1 MALAPGSRLGVY
13 EVSAEIGAGGMG
25 IVYRT
30 RDTKLGRDVALK
42 ILPDLFADDP
52 ERLAR
57 FQREARVLAPLSH
70 PVRESSEVETSHA
83 WRPFSCGSDQRVAG
97 ARHVSK
103 RRCLSVAVACLSL
116 LWALDAPVSGQA
128 VPEAPFGAS
137 VLGVAIDGP
146 PPPVPPAVVSRDA
159 EGRVTLR
166 AIRLERPLNLD
177 GRLDDAIYQRVL
189 PVSDFIQQV
198 PDEGEPATE
207 QTEAWVFFDD
217 ENLYVSAR
225 CWDSHP
231 ERIVANEMRRDNN
244 NIALGNANFAVVLD
258 TFYDRRNGYAFQTT
272 PLGALRDQTFTNE
285 GNFDS
290 DWNTVWQPRT
300 ARFSDGWTTEIAIPF
315 KSLRYGGAG
324 PQVWSINMRRIV
336 RWKNEHSY
344 LSAVPASYR
353 NSGMYKVS
361 SAATLVGLETPP
373 RSLNLEVKP
382 YAISGVRTDRTALV
396 PVSNDVTGDAGVDVK
411 YGVTQS
417 LTADFTYNTDFAQ
430 VEDDEQRINLTRFNL
445 FFPEK
450 REFFLEGRG
459 IFDFGGG
466 GGPTPILFFSRRIGL
481 DRGSP
486 VPIKAGG
493 RLTGKVG
500 PYSIGVLNIQTG
512 DEPVAGARDTN
523 FSVVRVKRD
532 VLRRSSIGALMTRR
546 SVSTVGDGS
555 NDVFGVDGAFAFFE
569 NVRID
574 TYLARTRTPGLS
586 GDDTSYRARLDYNGD
601 RYGVILDRLAVG
613 DNFNPEVGFL
623 RRDDFRT
630 NFAFVRFSPRPR
642 SLAAVRQFNWDASY
656 NYLTDGAGRLE
667 TRSVQGSFFTEFE
680 NSDGLSIGYDRR
692 YEFVERP
699 FPIAPGVTIPVG
711 GYSFQ
716 NVFMGYRLG
725 QQRKIAG
732 GLFYERGGFFGG
744 EKSAVEFFGGRVE
757 VTPQITL
764 EPSFSFNWIDL
775 PQGTFTTQVV
785 RTRAV
790 YTLTPRMFFSG
801 LVQYNSSS
809 ESLSSNLR
817 LRWEYQPGSEL
828 FVVYSEGRDTEVR
841 NFPGLENR
849 AFVVKFNRL
858 FRF

>member
-1 MALAPGSRLGVY
+1 MGEVY
-13 EVSAEIGAGGMG
+13 GA
-25 IVYRT
+25 
-30 RDTKLGRDVALK
+30 RDTKLDRDVALK
-42 ILPDLFADDP
+42 VLPDFFADDP
-52 ERLAR
+52 KRLAR
-57 FQREARVLAPLSH
+57 FQREAKVLASLNH
-70 PVRESSEVETSHA
+70 PVRKSSEVETSHA
-83 WRPFSCGSDQRVAG
+83 WRPFSRGSDQRVDG
-97 ARHVSK
+97 ARQVSR

-128 VPEAPFGAS
+128 APEAPSGAS

-166 AIRLERPLNLD
+166 ATRLERPLNLD
-177 GRLDDAIYQRVL
+177 GRLDDAIYQRVP

-198 PDEGEPATE
+198 PSEDEPATE
-207 QTEAWVFFDD
+207 KTEAWVFFDD

-231 ERIVANEMRRDNN
+231 ERIVANEMRRDNV
-244 NIALGNANFAVVLD
+244 NIALGNANFAIVLD
-258 TFYDRRNGYAFQTT
+258 TFYDRRNGYAFQTN
-272 PLGALRDQTFTNE
+272 PLGALRDQTFTDE
-285 GNFDS
+285 RIADS

-300 ARFSDGWTTEIAIPF
+300 ARFRDGWTTEIAIPF
-315 KSLRYGGAG
+315 KSLRYKGAG
-324 PQVWSINMRRIV
+324 PQVWSINLRRIV
-336 RWKNEHSY
+336 RWKNEWSY
-344 LSAVPASYR
+344 LSAVPASY
-353 NSGMYKVS
+353 GTFGLTKMS

-396 PVSNDVTGDAGVDVK
+396 PVSNDVTGDAGFDVK
-411 YGVTQS
+411 YGLTQS

-430 VEDDEQRINLTRFNL
+430 VEDDLQQISLTRFNL

-459 IFDFGGG
+459 IFDFGGR

-481 DRGSP
+481 DGGRP
-486 VPIKAGG
+486 VPIEAGG

-500 PYSIGVLNIQTG
+500 PYSIGVLNIQT
-512 DEPVAGARDTN
+512 DEEPVSGARATN

-532 VLRRSSIGALMTRR
+532 VLRRSNIGVLMTRR

-555 NDVFGVDGAFAFFE
+555 NDVFGVDGAFAFFD
-569 NVRID
+569 NVRLD
-574 TYLARTRTPGLS
+574 AYLARTRTPGLS
-586 GDDTSYRARLDYNGD
+586 GDDTSYRARLNYDGD

-623 RRDDFRT
+623 RRDDFRS
-630 NFAFVRFSPRPR
+630 NFAALRFSPRPR
-642 SLAAVRQFNWDASY
+642 DIAAVRQFTWDASY
-656 NYLTDGAGRLE
+656 LYTTDGAGRLE
-667 TRSVQGSFFTEFE
+667 TRSVQGWFNTEFE
-680 NSDGLSIGYDRR
+680 NSDGLNIGYDRR
-692 YEFVERP
+692 YEFVERQ
-699 FPIAPGVTIPVG
+699 FPIARGVTIPVG

-716 NVFMGYRLG
+716 NVRVGYFLG
-725 QQRKIAG
+725 RQRRIAG
-732 GLFYERGGFFGG
+732 GLVYERGGFFGG
-744 EKSAVEFFGGRVE
+744 DKSAVNFFGGRVE
-757 VTPQITL
+757 ITPQISV
-764 EPSFSFNWIDL
+764 EPSFSVNWIDL

-801 LVQYNSSS
+801 LVQYNSGS

-841 NFPGLENR
+841 SFPGLENR
-849 AFVVKFNRL
+849 ALVVKFNRL

>member
-1 MALAPGSRLGVY
+1 MGEVY
-13 EVSAEIGAGGMG
+13 GA
-25 IVYRT
+25 
-30 RDTKLGRDVALK
+30 RDTKLDRDVALK
-42 ILPDLFADDP
+42 VLPDFFADDP
-52 ERLAR
+52 KRLAR
-57 FQREARVLAPLSH
+57 FQREAQVLASLNH
-70 PVRESSEVETSHA
+70 PVRKSSEVETSHA
-83 WRPFSCGSDQRVAG
+83 WRPFSRGSDQRVDG
-97 ARHVSK
+97 ARQVSR

-128 VPEAPFGAS
+128 APEAPSGAS

-177 GRLDDAIYQRVL
+177 GRLDDAIYQRVP

-198 PDEGEPATE
+198 PSEDEPATE
-207 QTEAWVFFDD
+207 KTEAWVFFDD

-231 ERIVANEMRRDNN
+231 ERIVANEMRRDNA
-244 NIALGNANFAVVLD
+244 NIALGNANFAIVLD
-258 TFYDRRNGYAFQTT
+258 TFYDRRNGYAFQTN
-272 PLGALRDQTFTNE
+272 PLGALRDQTFTDE
-285 GNFDS
+285 RIADS

-300 ARFSDGWTTEIAIPF
+300 ARFRDGWTTETAIPF
-315 KSLRYGGAG
+315 KSLRYKGAG
-324 PQVWSINMRRIV
+324 PQVWSINLRRIV
-336 RWKNEHSY
+336 RWKNEWSY
-344 LSAVPASYR
+344 LSAVPASY
-353 NSGMYKVS
+353 GTFGLTKMS

-396 PVSNDVTGDAGVDVK
+396 PVSNDVTGDAGFDVK
-411 YGVTQS
+411 YGLTQS

-430 VEDDEQRINLTRFNL
+430 VEDDLQQINLTRFNL

-466 GGPTPILFFSRRIGL
+466 GRPTPILFFSRRIGL
-481 DRGSP
+481 DGGRP
-486 VPIKAGG
+486 VPIEAGG

-500 PYSIGVLNIQTG
+500 PYSIGLLNVQT
-512 DEPVAGARDTN
+512 DEEPVSAARATN

-532 VLRRSSIGALMTRR
+532 VLRRSNIGVLITRR

-555 NDVFGVDGAFAFFE
+555 NDVFGVDGAFAFFD
-569 NVRID
+569 NLRLD
-574 TYLARTRTPGLS
+574 AYLARTRTPGLS

-601 RYGVILDRLAVG
+601 RYGVVLDRLAVG

-623 RRDDFRT
+623 RRDDLRA

-642 SLAAVRQFNWDASY
+642 ALAAVRQFNWSASY

-667 TRSVQGSFFTEFE
+667 TRSASAAFFTELE
-680 NSDGLSIGYDRR
+680 NSDGLNIGYDRR

-699 FPIAPGVTIPVG
+699 FSIAPGVTIPVG

-732 GLFYERGGFFGG
+732 GLVYERGGFFGG
-744 EKSAVEFFGGRVE
+744 EKSAVNFFGGRVE

-801 LVQYNSSS
+801 LVQYNSGS

-841 NFPGLENR
+841 SFPGLENR

>member
-1 MALAPGSRLGVY
+1 MSLSPGTRLGPY
-13 EVSAEIGAGGMG
+13 EVTAKIAQGRMG
-25 IVYRT
+25 EVYRA
-30 RDTKLGRDVALK
+30 RDTKLGRDVAPK
-42 ILPDLFADDP
+42 VLPDLFADDP

-57 FQREARVLAPLSH
+57 FQREAKVLASLNH
-70 PVRESSEVETSHA
+70 PVRKSSEVETSLA
-83 WRPFSCGSDQRVAG
+83 WRLCSRGSDLGVEG
-97 ARHVSK
+97 ARHVS
-103 RRCLSVAVACLSL
+103 RRRWLSVAVACLSL
-116 LWALDAPVSGQA
+116 LWALDAPVSGQSA
-128 VPEAPFGAS
+128 PEAPSGAS

-177 GRLDDAIYQRVL
+177 GRLDDAIYQQVP
-189 PVSDFIQQV
+189 PVSDFIQQL

-207 QTEAWVFFDD
+207 KTDAWVFFDD

-231 ERIVANEMRRDNN
+231 ERMIANEMRRDS
-244 NIALGNANFAVVLD
+244 NIFQNANFAVVLD
-258 TFYDRRNGYAFQTT
+258 TFYDRRNGYAFQTN

-300 ARFSDGWTTEIAIPF
+300 ARFRDGWTTEIAIPF
-315 KSLRYGGAG
+315 KSLRYKGAG
-324 PQVWSINMRRIV
+324 PQVWSINLRRIV

-353 NSGMYKVS
+353 GLGMYKVS

-382 YAISGVRTDRTALV
+382 YAISGVRTDRTAAV
-396 PVSNDVTGDAGVDVK
+396 PVSNDVTGDAGFDVK

-430 VEDDEQRINLTRFNL
+430 LEDDEQQINLTRFNL

-459 IFDFGGG
+459 IFDFGGR

-481 DRGSP
+481 DGGRA
-486 VPIKAGG
+486 VPIQAGG

-500 PYSIGVLNIQTG
+500 PYSLGVLNIQTD
-512 DEPVAGARDTN
+512 DEPVSGARATN

-546 SVSTVGDGS
+546 SVSTVGDDS
-555 NDVFGVDGAFAFFE
+555 NDVFGVDGTFAFFD
-569 NVRID
+569 NVRIN

-586 GDDTSYRARLDYNGD
+586 GDDTSYRAGLNYNGD
-601 RYGVILDRLAVG
+601 RYGVVLDRLAVG

-623 RRDDFRT
+623 RRDDFRA
-630 NFAFVRFSPRPR
+630 NFALLRFSPRPR
-642 SLAAVRQFNWDASY
+642 DIAAVRQFTWLASY
-656 NYLTDGAGRLE
+656 NYLTDGTGRLE
-667 TRSVQGSFFTEFE
+667 TRSVRGWFNTEFE
-680 NSDGLSIGYDRR
+680 NSDGLNIGYDRR

-699 FPIAPGVTIPVG
+699 FPIARGVTIPVG

-716 NVFMGYRLG
+716 NVQVGYFLG
-725 QQRKIAG
+725 RQRKIAG
-732 GLFYERGGFFGG
+732 GLVYERGSFFGG
-744 EKSAVEFFGGRVE
+744 EKSAVNFFGGRVE

-828 FVVYSEGRDTEVR
+828 IVVYSEGRDTEVR
-841 NFPGLENR
+841 SFPGLENR